1 MSSELEL
8 VSRSG
13 QAQRRD
19 ISGEGSQ
26 LFLNRTR
33 RPSGQADTR
42 QTSVLSVL
50 SGHRTD
56 QANVFNSQTKC
67 KVGAPVVAPLRGV
80 LIFEGKLGW
89 SRTERLT
96 LASINQETS

>member
-1 MSSELEL
+1 M
-8 VSRSG
+8 V
-13 QAQRRD
+13 RD
-19 ISGEGSQ
+19 HNYFSIGHGGHQ
-26 LFLNRTR
+26 
-33 RPSGQADTR
+33 DR
-42 QTSVLSVL
+42 QTRGKHRSSLLSVL
-50 SGHRTD
+50 AGHRTD

>member
-1 MSSELEL
+1 M
-8 VSRSG
+8 V
-13 QAQRRD
+13 RD
-19 ISGEGSQ
+19 HNYFSIGHGGHQ
-26 LFLNRTR
+26 
-33 RPSGQADTR
+33 DR
-42 QTSVLSVL
+42 QTRGKHRSSLLSVL

-56 QANVFNSQTKC
+56 QENTFNSQC
-67 KVGAPVVAPLRGV
+67 KVGAPVLALLRGV

>member
-1 MSSELEL
+1 MVRDHNYFSIGHG
-8 VSRSG
+8 G
-13 QAQRRD
+13 QQD
-19 ISGEGSQ
+19 SQ
-26 LFLNRTR
+26 TR
-33 RPSGQADTR
+33 GKHLS
-42 QTSVLSVL
+42 SVLSVL

-56 QANVFNSQTKC
+56 QANVFNSQC
-67 KVGAPVVAPLRGV
+67 KVGAPVLALLRGV

>member
-13 QAQRRD
+13 QARRRD

-33 RPSGQADTR
+33 RPSGQADTG

-56 QANVFNSQTKC
+56 QANAFNSQC
-67 KVGAPVVAPLRGV
+67 KVGAPVLAPLRGV